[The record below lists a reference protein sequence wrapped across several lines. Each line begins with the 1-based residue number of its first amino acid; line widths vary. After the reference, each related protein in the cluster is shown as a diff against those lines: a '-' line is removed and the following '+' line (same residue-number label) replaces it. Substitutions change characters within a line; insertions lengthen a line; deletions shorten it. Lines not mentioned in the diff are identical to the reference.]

1 MKNRKQVAA
10 LCVCRA
16 DDGTPRILLVTSRE
30 TSRWV
35 IPKGWPIKGRKDQKA
50 AAREA
55 FEEAGVSGA
64 IGSMPIGSYRYVK
77 FDNGADQLLA
87 VSVFLLAVSRQK
99 NSWPE
104 QDQRQRAWFTIAE
117 AARRVAEPELRALIR
132 SIAKHDANTEWRI
145 MASLAP
151 VQRVTRTHRQA
162 TG

>member
-1 MKNRKQVAA
+1 V
-10 LCVCRA
+10 
-16 DDGTPRILLVTSRE
+16 
-30 TSRWV
+30 
-35 IPKGWPIKGRKDQKA
+35 
-50 AAREA
+50 REA

-64 IGSMPIGSYRYVK
+64 IGAKAIGRYQYLK
-77 FDNGADQLLA
+77 FDNGADQLLV

-132 SIAKHDANTEWRI
+132 SIAKHDANTEWQT
-145 MASLAP
+145 MATLAP
-151 VQRVTRTHRQA
+151 VPRVARTQRQA